1 MEADT
6 EVAAEVEVEAAVEGE
21 VAAACEHSLTIFLD
35 DELLVISNHVEEGE
49 VVLVGRP
56 AKRNA
61 EMKAPLLLLLLLL
74 LMPHPPVV
82 YRPAAAQSRVR
93 AGLVVVR
100 WTCVSGGW

>member
-6 EVAAEVEVEAAVEGE
+6 EVAAEVEVEAAVGSE
-21 VAAACEHSLTIFLD
+21 VAAACEHSLTNFLN
-35 DELLVISNHVEEGE
+35 DELLVITNHVEEGE

-61 EMKAPLLLLLLLL
+61 EMKAPPLLLLLL

-82 YRPAAAQSRVR
+82 YRRAAAQSRVR

-100 WTCVSGGW
+100 WTCVSGEW